1 MQIKTPLSGERI
13 TIRDYVRTDLPFV
26 AGMWFDGENG
36 KYLSDPTA
44 GFVDENYQKALD
56 GMEDNPAGYYLVI
69 ETKDFPVGSCC
80 MFPDKAGQVY
90 DIGYCIHKKY
100 WRRGYG
106 TEAILLLK
114 EWIQARGGRE
124 ITAEVA
130 AENAASNL
138 LLRKMGFEMH
148 RKSEFRKYKMD
159 VHYESYIYRLVL
171 R

>member
-26 AGMWFDGENG
+26 TGMWFDGENG

-69 ETKDFPVGSCC
+69 ETK
-80 MFPDKAGQVY
+80 AGQVY
-90 DIGYCIHKKY
+90 DVGYCIHKKY
-100 WRRGYG
+100 WRQGYG

>member
-1 MQIKTPLSGERI
+1 
-13 TIRDYVRTDLPFV
+13 
-26 AGMWFDGENG
+26 
-36 KYLSDPTA
+36 
-44 GFVDENYQKALD
+44 
-56 GMEDNPAGYYLVI
+56 MEDNPAGYYLVI
-69 ETKDFPVGSCC
+69 ETKDFPAGSCC
-80 MFPDKAGQVY
+80 MFPDAAGQVY
-90 DIGYCIHKKY
+90 DVGYCIHKKY
-100 WRRGYG
+100 WRQGYG

-138 LLRKMGFEMH
+138 LLRKMGFEVH